1 MGTVYI
7 VIFVAWL
14 VAVMLPL
21 GEMIMNRKAKDG
33 SSRFADP
40 QFRLKVR
47 IALIT
52 VSTIALFVLLYIL
65 HHAKISG

>member
-1 MGTVYI
+1 
-7 VIFVAWL
+7 
-14 VAVMLPL
+14 
-21 GEMIMNRKAKDG
+21 MNRKAKDR

>member
-21 GEMIMNRKAKDG
+21 GVMIMNRKAKDR

-40 QFRLKVR
+40 
-47 IALIT
+47 
-52 VSTIALFVLLYIL
+52 
-65 HHAKISG
+65 